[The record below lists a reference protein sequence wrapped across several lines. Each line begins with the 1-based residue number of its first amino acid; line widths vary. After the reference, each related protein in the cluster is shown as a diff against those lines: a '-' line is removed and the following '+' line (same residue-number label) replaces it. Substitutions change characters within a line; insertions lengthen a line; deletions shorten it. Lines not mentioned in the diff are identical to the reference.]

1 MITAYKGVDGLRL
14 YTIGNEIG
22 KGGEGQVFEV
32 RESPATL
39 LKIYTEELGG
49 DKTDK
54 LRYMTTMQQPAI
66 HRFTAWPLDLAI
78 HNGRVEGFVM
88 NKLTGYVPLHMLFNP
103 MDRKK
108 LFPDKGYN
116 FLVHVARNLA
126 TAFHSLHEEG
136 LIIGDVNEGNILVNP
151 QGMVAFIDCDSFQI
165 KNNDQYYFCEVGV
178 PRYTPP
184 ELLSAKSFSQVVR
197 TVNTDAFSL
206 AILLFQILFL
216 GRHPFAG
223 RNNSAEDFDEER
235 AIRELEFAYSLK
247 KQYKR
252 LLPPLN
258 SFDIA
263 DLSDEL
269 IALFHHAF
277 ENLDQRPAPKEWMVA
292 LDIFS
297 KDIITCGKTK
307 IHTYPKTMESC
318 PWCDFQAKKGI
329 VYFLDDSGQNILA
342 DNQEFA
348 KFISGFKTE
357 KLSLEKFRVRY
368 LHTPL
373 TQGKIDPRWY
383 KYRRLHLLT
392 ALAGA
397 AIIAGFAVVHAAV
410 VFLAPIF
417 LVMYHTLS
425 PFRRKIERELVRGN
439 TLIQDMKKQQLTI
452 VMEYDHPKDLKPY
465 RDTHDA
471 IRAFIKEYNKL
482 PDRYR
487 KERRLVE
494 EKWYHKQLAVYLAGF
509 LIVDFPIPS
518 FGEAKK
524 QLLYHNGILT
534 AADISRLNKIKIT
547 GIGPKNIQILI
558 SWQQQMANG
567 FEYKPDYEQLNKE
580 LATLSLELS
589 AQKSSI
595 ENSIRQLYT
604 SLRAHKNNILNR
616 QTLLTQKYNE
626 IDTAISRSTFF
637 ADELKQLLRY
647 Y

>member
-1 MITAYKGVDGLRL
+1 MITTYKGADGVRL

-22 KGGEGQVFEV
+22 KGGEGHVFEV
-32 RESPATL
+32 CESPAIL
-39 LKIYTEELGG
+39 LKIYTEELAS
-49 DKTDK
+49 DKMDK
-54 LRYMTTMQQPAI
+54 LRYMTTMRQPAI
-66 HRFTAWPLDLAI
+66 YRFAAWPLDLAI

-88 NKLTGYVPLHMLFNP
+88 NKLMGYVPLHMLFNP

-116 FLVHVARNLA
+116 FLIHVARNLA
-126 TAFHSLHEEG
+126 TAFHSLHVEG

-165 KNNDQYYFCEVGV
+165 KNKDHYYFCEVGV

-235 AIRELEFAYSLK
+235 AIREQEFAYSLK

-263 DLSDEL
+263 DLSDGL
-269 IALFHHAF
+269 ITLFHRAF
-277 ENLDQRPAPKEWMVA
+277 ENQDQRPSPKEWMVA

-307 IHTYPKTMESC
+307 IHTYPRTMENC

-329 VYFLDDSGQNILA
+329 VYFLDDSERNILA

-348 KFISGFKTE
+348 MFLNDINTE
-357 KLSLEKFRVRY
+357 KLSLEKFKVRY

-383 KYRRLHLLT
+383 RYRWLHLLT
-392 ALAGA
+392 ALVGG
-397 AIIAGFAVVHAAV
+397 AIIAAFAVIHSAFVLLAII
-410 VFLAPIF
+410 FLA
-417 LVMYHTLS
+417 MYHVKS
-425 PFRRKIERELVRGN
+425 PFRRKIERELERGIG
-439 TLIQDMKKQQLTI
+439 LIQDMKKQQLTI
-452 VMEYDHPKDLKPY
+452 VMEYDHPKDLKHY
-465 RDTHDA
+465 RDVQDA
-471 IRAFIKEYNKL
+471 INASIKEYKKL
-482 PDRYR
+482 PDRYL

-494 EKWYHKQLAVYLAGF
+494 EKWYHKQLSLYLAGF
-509 LIVDFPIPS
+509 LIVDFEIPS
-518 FGEAKK
+518 LWAAKK
-524 QLLYHNGILT
+524 QLLYDNEILT
-534 AADISRLNKIKIT
+534 AADISRLNKIKIA
-547 GIGPKNIQILI
+547 GIGPKNMQILI

-567 FEYKPDYEQLNKE
+567 FEYKPDYEQINKE
-580 LATLSLELS
+580 LAKLSREL
-589 AQKSSI
+589 AIQKASM
-595 ENSIRQLYT
+595 ENNIRQLYVG
-604 SLRAHKNNILNR
+604 LKVHKNSILNR
-616 QTLLTQKYNE
+616 QTFLAQKYNE
-626 IDTAISRSTFF
+626 IDTAISRNTFF